1 MFVHDAV
8 VPTKTIT
15 LELDAY
21 ERLKAA
27 KRTPRESFSEVVR
40 RLPIPGHA
48 FVGRDLLKLREQRG
62 AYLTGEDADA
72 IDELNRTDPH
82 PDLLT
87 FSS

>member
-1 MFVHDAV
+1 MAV
-8 VPTKTIT
+8 YCKGMPTKTIT

-40 RLPIPGHA
+40 RLPIPGYA

-62 AYLTGEDADA
+62 VYLTEEDAAA
-72 IDELNRTDPH
+72 IDELNRADRP
-82 PDLLT
+82 PDIP
-87 FSS
+87 